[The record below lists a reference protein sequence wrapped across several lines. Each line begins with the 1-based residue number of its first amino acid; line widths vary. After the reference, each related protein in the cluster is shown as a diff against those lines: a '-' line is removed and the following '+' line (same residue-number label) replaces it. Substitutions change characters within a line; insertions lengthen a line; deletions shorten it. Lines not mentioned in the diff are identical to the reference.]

1 MPAHNYV
8 YLDYA
13 ASAPL
18 RPQSIAERERI
29 EALPCAGANP
39 SSLHSL
45 GRAAAQELDGARK
58 TIASVLQGNFRPAE
72 IAFSSGGTES
82 NNIAVL
88 GMAEGAHTK
97 DSKRS
102 KVILS
107 AIEHDSVL
115 ELSKPLHERGFE
127 VCLLYP
133 NRDGYIA
140 ASKLEKHCDE
150 RTALVSI
157 MAANNE
163 TGAIQDI
170 AELSH
175 IAHHAG
181 ALFHTD
187 AVQAFCKIALD
198 LAHVDAVSMSAHKL
212 GGPVG
217 IGALAMR
224 LRCPFKRQTYGGA
237 HELGRRAGTQDVSSA
252 CQFAAVASYVHTN
265 QQAIAHY
272 CYEQL
277 DILRTRMLGADL
289 GIHPTLANA
298 SPQRMLPGIL
308 NLSVAGIDSE
318 TLILRLDDAGYEV
331 SSASACSSMTLGPS
345 HVLTA
350 MGIPHEQAL
359 GSLRISFDERVRPEE
374 LTGFGDAL
382 CSIVETLR
390 AQRR

>member
-1 MPAHNYV
+1 MPTRDYV

-18 RPQSIAERERI
+18 RPQAIAERERI
-29 EALPCAGANP
+29 EALPCSGANP

-45 GRAAAQELDGARK
+45 GRAAAQELDKARK
-58 TIASVLQGNFRPAE
+58 TIASALKGGFRPAE
-72 IAFSSGGTES
+72 IAFTSGGTES

-88 GMAEGAHTK
+88 GMAEGARSK
-97 DSKRS
+97 DSKRT

-127 VCLLYP
+127 VCLVYP
-133 NRDGYIA
+133 NKEGYVLP
-140 ASKLEKHCDE
+140 SELEKRCDE
-150 RTALVSI
+150 HTALVSI

-170 AELSH
+170 AELSRV
-175 IAHHAG
+175 AHTSG

-217 IGALAMR
+217 TGALALR

-237 HELGRRAGTQDVSSA
+237 HELGRRAGTQDVSGA
-252 CQFAAVASYVHTN
+252 CQFAAVAHYVHNN
-265 QQAIAHY
+265 QQTIAHY
-272 CYEQL
+272 CYQHL
-277 DILRTRMLGADL
+277 DMLRTQLLRPDL
-289 GIHPTLANA
+289 GIHATLSSS
-298 SPQRMLPGIL
+298 SPQQMLPGIF
-308 NLSVAGIDSE
+308 NLYVAGIDSE

-350 MGIPHEQAL
+350 MGVPHEHAL
-359 GSLRISFDERVRPEE
+359 GSLRISFDERVRSEE
-374 LTGFGDAL
+374 LIGFGDAL

-390 AQRR
+390 AKTR